1 MPRNQQQKQL
11 LEKWYLPH
19 HGIYHPNK
27 PGKMKVVFYLG
38 EDFNGRSGTGLKVS
52 KNVHGEEVRWLNLPA
67 TYTREDLPANF
78 EQVTTQEKATKWD
91 HLKIIADKLA
101 TETKMDIGLLIGV
114 NPLKALE
121 PEVLPCKD
129 GGPFTFRTPLGWS
142 VVGALTKLGRESSIS
157 CNQIV
162 ALDIATRK

>member
-19 HGIYHPNK
+19 HGVYHPNK
-27 PGKMKVVFYLG
+27 PGKIKVVFYLG

-52 KNVHGEEVRWLNLPA
+52 KNVHGEEVLPS
-67 TYTREDLPANF
+67 
-78 EQVTTQEKATKWD
+78 
-91 HLKIIADKLA
+91 
-101 TETKMDIGLLIGV
+101 
-114 NPLKALE
+114 
-121 PEVLPCKD
+121 KD